1 MKPVGKKTKAFA
13 GAIAV
18 GVTFALVW
26 SMAGLG
32 YPQAAP
38 AANLQLLAS
47 LTASKLVTVLR

>member
-13 GAIAV
+13 GAVAV
-18 GVTFALVW
+18 GVTLALVW
-26 SMAGLG
+26 SMANLG
-32 YPQAAP
+32 YPEAAR